1 MCVIHPDMKWARTLS
16 RRQRASLQRSWGSR
30 GPGNR
35 RGLLSTN
42 PQAESEQDGGKTEH
56 RGGQG
61 PRPSLAHSLLTE
73 EEPELNDDFCDQIA
87 KHWIYQVLSL
97 PPSGARP
104 PEQPRKELLGPG
116 RRGDE
121 HREGA
126 QNERHTKMSPV
137 PTRVADC
144 TMVTTGVNQSWICFK
159 KESLKH

>member
-1 MCVIHPDMKWARTLS
+1 MGKDSEQAAEGFVTEELGVQGPWEQERAPQHQSPGRIRAGWRENRA
-16 RRQRASLQRSWGSR
+16 QRW
-30 GPGNR
+30 PG
-35 RGLLSTN
+35 
-42 PQAESEQDGGKTEH
+42 PQAL
-56 RGGQG
+56 
-61 PRPSLAHSLLTE
+61 PCSLAVTE
-73 EEPELNDDFCDQIA
+73 EEHELNDDFCDQIA

-144 TMVTTGVNQSWICFK
+144 TMVTTGVNQSWMCFK